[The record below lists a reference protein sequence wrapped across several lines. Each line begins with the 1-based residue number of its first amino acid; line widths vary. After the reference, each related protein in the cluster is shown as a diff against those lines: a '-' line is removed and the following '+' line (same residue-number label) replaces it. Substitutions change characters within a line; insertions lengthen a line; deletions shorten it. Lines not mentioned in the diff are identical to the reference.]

1 MQAEH
6 DPQMPSRTTRDVIHI
21 FGGALFVL
29 VIVGVVAAALLTKGR
44 VTAVDTEIRPDV
56 VLAAEAAGV
65 DLASGLPT
73 GVAARLLAAA
83 ESPLAVD
90 VGAVEWRGERFLVRE
105 TSAPFTGYVVARD
118 LDGHVRTVCTVVEG
132 ELNGSTADFY
142 PPASDDDGSQSVERV
157 RRYVSGGLA
166 GQIIEYYPS
175 GRMRLR
181 AVAGPPDQ
189 SGGTSLAEISLLDSE
204 HVREGEGQAS
214 VDLGSGR
221 LQFLHPDGSTT
232 LTNEQMRPDTVTGFM
247 LFQNKSFGRQ
257 QPVVP
262 DSRKLLEPPPDQG

>member
-1 MQAEH
+1 MPAEH
-6 DPQMPSRTTRDVIHI
+6 DPQAPSRSTRDVIHL
-21 FGGALFVL
+21 FGGGIFVL
-29 VIVGVVAAALLTKGR
+29 IIVGVVAAAFLTKGR

-56 VLAAEAAGV
+56 VLAAQDAGI
-65 DLASGLPT
+65 DLTGGLPSGIAT
-73 GVAARLLAAA
+73 RLLAAA

-90 VGAVEWRGERFLVRE
+90 ISAVEWRGERFLDRE
-105 TSAPFTGYVVARD
+105 TSAPITGYVVTRD
-118 LDGHVRTVCTVVEG
+118 LDDHIRTVCTVVEG
-132 ELNGSTADFY
+132 ELNGSTVDFY
-142 PPASDDDGSQSVERV
+142 RPRVDGDGSQNVERV

-189 SGGTSLAEISLLDSE
+189 SGGTSVTQISLLDSE
-204 HVREGEGQAS
+204 NVREGEGQAS
-214 VDLGSGR
+214 IDLGSGR

-232 LTNEQMRPDTVTGFM
+232 ITNEQMRPDTVTGFM

-257 QPVVP
+257 EPVVP
-262 DSRKLLEPPPDQG
+262 DSRKLLEPTPSEG